1 MIYNKK
7 SFLILIKKMNKY
19 FLFLT
24 ILLLFNICN
33 TTDIGKV
40 IKLPDPKRQGGMP
53 LFEALNIRQSS
64 RGFNDSIR
72 VTPEIISQ
80 ALWSCYG
87 IREGKF
93 RTTPSAKA
101 WYPLLVYVFLEEGVF
116 IYNPGS
122 HQLIQLFNGD
132 HRALTGTQTS
142 VVTNARVNFVFIA
155 DFKKKSAMDGDDAH
169 KLRSIYLD
177 SGHVTMALSLFASA
191 NNMKGVVR
199 AMVDTDALLD
209 FLRLNKKDYI
219 FTIAYSLGY

>member
-1 MIYNKK
+1 MKSYYF
-7 SFLILIKKMNKY
+7 SFLILI
-19 FLFLT
+19 
-24 ILLLFNICN
+24 LLNFCYN
-33 TTDIGKV
+33 DIGEV
-40 IKLPDPKRQGGMP
+40 IDLPEPKREGGMP
-53 LFEALNIRQSS
+53 LYEALNNRKSQRDFDGTSK
-64 RGFNDSIR
+64 

-116 IYNPGS
+116 MYNPGS

-155 DFKKKSAMDGDDAH
+155 DFKKKSSMDGDDAH
-169 KLRSIYLD
+169 KMRSIYLD

-199 AMVDTDALLD
+199 AMVDTEPLLD
-209 FLRLNKKDYI
+209 FLGLNKEDFI

>member
-1 MIYNKK
+1 MNTYYF
-7 SFLILIKKMNKY
+7 SFLILI
-19 FLFLT
+19 
-24 ILLLFNICN
+24 LFNFCHN
-33 TTDIGKV
+33 DIGD
-40 IKLPDPKRQGGMP
+40 IIDLPEPQREGGLP
-53 LFEALNIRQSS
+53 LYEALNNRKSQ
-64 RGFNDSIR
+64 RDFNNSIR

-93 RTTPSAKA
+93 KTTPSAKA

-209 FLRLNKKDYI
+209 FLRLNKEDYI

>member
-1 MIYNKK
+1 MNTYYF
-7 SFLILIKKMNKY
+7 SFLILI
-19 FLFLT
+19 
-24 ILLLFNICN
+24 LFNFSHN
-33 TTDIGKV
+33 DIGD
-40 IKLPDPKRQGGMP
+40 IIDLPEPQREGGLP
-53 LFEALNIRQSS
+53 LYEALNNRKSQ
-64 RGFNDSIR
+64 RDFNNSIK
-72 VTPEIISQ
+72 VTPEIISK

-116 IYNPGS
+116 MYNPGS

-155 DFKKKSAMDGDDAH
+155 NFKKKSAMDGDDAH

-199 AMVDTDALLD
+199 AMVDTDALFD
-209 FLRLNKKDYI
+209 FLRLNKEDYI